1 MRFTAQTGG
10 QQGNY
15 YKIYSCPLSLIIL
28 DIKLWIFAKKKKK
41 QEGKKQIRERKAL
54 SFCCQQGTVSC

>member
-28 DIKLWIFAKKKKK
+28 DIKLWIFAKKKKN
-41 QEGKKQIRERKAL
+41 KKEKSRSEKEKLCRFVVNKER
-54 SFCCQQGTVSC
+54 